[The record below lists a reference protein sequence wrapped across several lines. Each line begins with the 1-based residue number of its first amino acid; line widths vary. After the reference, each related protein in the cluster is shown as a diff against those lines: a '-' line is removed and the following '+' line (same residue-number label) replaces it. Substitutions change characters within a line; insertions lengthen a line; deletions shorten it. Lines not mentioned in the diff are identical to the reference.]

1 MHYKYNIR
9 KIPSDFGWV
18 AASTNKQNNIGEAN
32 SSEWNWRIEIQ
43 SSNMRGLTLQLVL
56 SVSTFVVLL
65 KLQFFRFASVYGASG
80 KHLSGSWHII
90 KEVEI
95 NFVKEGRPKKKRKN
109 LGCLAN
115 DRDGQWKLRIKL
127 LLLSSFYISSPFN
140 IFTLWRLE
148 TDSIPFLMWYES
160 SVLNLRN

>member
-43 SSNMRGLTLQLVL
+43 SSNTRGLTLQLVL

-95 NFVKEGRPKKKRKN
+95 NFVKEGRPKKKKISDVW
-109 LGCLAN
+109 LTIEMAN
-115 DRDGQWKLRIKL
+115 VNWELNCSCY
-127 LLLSSFYISSPFN
+127 LLS
-140 IFTLWRLE
+140 IFLPRLIFSRSEDWRLIQSRFWCD
-148 TDSIPFLMWYES
+148 TNHPC
-160 SVLNLRN
+160 